1 MILCRIIVVL
11 CCTLAFIYVQMLLG
25 ISNCLAGV
33 VRLKRS
39 LQIEEEVAEPF
50 IADRPC
56 LWLLKHNPS
65 GLWLFFGRLSRPDYS
80 SQRSLQERDEL

>member
-1 MILCRIIVVL
+1 MIVILC
-11 CCTLAFIYVQMLLG
+11 CALALIYVQMLLG
-25 ISNCLAGV
+25 ILNCLAGV

-50 IADRPC
+50 IANRPC

-80 SQRSLQERDEL
+80 PQRSFQERDEL